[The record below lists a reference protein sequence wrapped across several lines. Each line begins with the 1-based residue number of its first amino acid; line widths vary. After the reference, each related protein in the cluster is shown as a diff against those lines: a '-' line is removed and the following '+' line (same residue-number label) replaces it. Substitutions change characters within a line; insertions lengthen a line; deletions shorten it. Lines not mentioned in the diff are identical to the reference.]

1 MEELTENQQKIYNLY
16 LKHLALSQNRPYNK
30 RKDFSNISDDIKT
43 DLVKLDLFFQRNPEI
58 NEDLFFKSGFANLTN
73 SYLHL
78 GFFHTYIAV
87 KSYSKFIKERYNT
100 FIDSDESVNDFIE
113 GLKFIINFVRENK
126 IKLHDYPK
134 ITNDKGIF
142 QYLIHL
148 KKQYISLYHL
158 HAFHL
163 KLSDLYEDEILNIY
177 LEDFKKKFFETQR
190 QYNYSK
196 RLKNI
201 GNKLNEIKQN

>member
-1 MEELTENQQKIYNLY
+1 M
-16 LKHLALSQNRPYNK
+16 LS
-30 RKDFSNISDDIKT
+30 
-43 DLVKLDLFFQRNPEI
+43 
-58 NEDLFFKSGFANLTN
+58 
-73 SYLHL
+73 
-78 GFFHTYIAV
+78 
-87 KSYSKFIKERYNT
+87 
-100 FIDSDESVNDFIE
+100 
-113 GLKFIINFVRENK
+113 
-126 IKLHDYPK
+126 
-134 ITNDKGIF
+134 
-142 QYLIHL
+142 HL